1 MIEFTKEMIHNAM
14 VNHIE
19 DYTKFMN
26 EVLDMEIV
34 FQIPRQECMD
44 IVIKRYPQ
52 LIEN

>member
-1 MIEFTKEMIHNAM
+1 MIFTQEMIHNAM

-19 DYTKFMN
+19 DYNKFMN
-26 EVLDMEIV
+26 EVLEMEIV